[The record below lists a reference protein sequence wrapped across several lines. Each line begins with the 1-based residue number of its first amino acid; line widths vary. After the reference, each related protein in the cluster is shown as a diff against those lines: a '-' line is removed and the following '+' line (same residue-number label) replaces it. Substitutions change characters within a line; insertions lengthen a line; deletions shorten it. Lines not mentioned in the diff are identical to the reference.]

1 MEGLKK
7 EQFLEILNKH
17 HIGTASPAEE
27 EFLRTYFN
35 IFDLDEGYVDTLNE
49 REAYELSN
57 RLKNKIEL
65 DIANFEDVAPVP
77 VKRWDLGWVAAAV
90 LLVISSVGF
99 YRYKI
104 STNPTNTLQQY
115 TVSNDVPAGG
125 NKAILTLSNGS
136 RISLTDASNGEL
148 ANQAGLKIIKTR
160 DGELVYEVTPV
171 SGDAAVRYNTIET
184 PKGGQYQVNLPDG
197 TRVWLN
203 AASSVR
209 FPATFSNVSQRK
221 VELNGEAYFEV
232 VHARNKPFKVIAAGQ
247 EVEVLGTHF
256 NINAY
261 ADEPAVVTSLLEGS
275 VKITHNLETEMLLPG
290 EQAEVKDYIRV
301 KKIEGDVIAWKN
313 GVTSFKDAEITTIM
327 RQIARWYDVEIKYK
341 GEIPKKMF
349 NGDVLRSANL
359 SEFIKVMEFS
369 GLHFKVEGRTI
380 TVMP

>member
-17 HIGTASPAEE
+17 HLGTTSHAEE

-35 IFDLDEGYVDTLNE
+35 IFDLDEGYVETLNE
-49 REAYELSN
+49 QQAHELGN

-65 DIANFEDVAPVP
+65 DIINFEGVAPVP
-77 VKRWDLGWVAAAV
+77 IKKWNLGWVAAAV
-90 LLVISSVGF
+90 LLVISSVGL

-104 STNPTNTLQQY
+104 GNHPKNTFQQH

-125 NKAILTLSNGS
+125 NKAILILSNGS
-136 RISLTDASNGEL
+136 RVSLTDASNGEL

-171 SGDAAVRYNTIET
+171 SGDVAVRYNTIET

-209 FPATFSNVSQRK
+209 FPTTFANMSQRK

-232 VHARNKPFKVIAAGQ
+232 VHAKNKPFKVIAAGQ

-261 ADEPAVVTSLLEGS
+261 ADEPAAVTSLLEGS

-290 EQAEVKDYIRV
+290 EQAEVKDHIRI

-313 GVTSFKDAEITTIM
+313 GVTSFKDAQITTIM

-341 GEIPKKMF
+341 GEIPEKMF

-359 SEFIKVMEFS
+359 SELIKVMEFS
-369 GLHFKVEGRTI
+369 GLHFKIEGRTI

>member
-65 DIANFEDVAPVP
+65 DIANFEGVAPVP

-313 GVTSFKDAEITTIM
+313 GITSFKDAEITTIM

-341 GEIPKKMF
+341 GEIPKKKF